1 MGVPQS
7 KGPLAVLE
15 TAARGLSLLLGVLM
29 MLMVVVIFAQVIARY
44 VLHNSLSWSEEIG
57 RYLFIWITFLGAVI
71 GVKERLHVGV
81 DVVVNAVPPGV
92 RRILVLVGNSLMIV
106 FVAYM
111 LQGSF
116 KLLELGWHQ
125 VSPATSIPMLY
136 PYLILPLA
144 SILMLVYLLVNAVLD
159 WINVGGGKS

>member
-1 MGVPQS
+1 MGLRPS
-7 KGPLAVLE
+7 NRPLAVLE
-15 TAARGLSLLLGVLM
+15 AVARGLSVLLGLLM
-29 MLMVVVIFAQVIARY
+29 FLMVVVIFVQVIARY
-44 VLHNSLSWSEEIG
+44 VFHNSLSWSEEIG

-81 DVVVNAVPPGV
+81 DVAVKAMPAGV
-92 RRILVLVGNSLMIV
+92 QRILVLVGNLLMIV
-106 FVAYM
+106 FVVYM

-116 KLLELGWHQ
+116 KLLDLGRNQ

-144 SILMLVYLLVNAVLD
+144 SILMLVYLLVNTVLD
-159 WINVGGGKS
+159 WINVGGR

>member
-1 MGVPQS
+1 MVLP
-7 KGPLAVLE
+7 KYNRPLAALEVL
-15 TAARGLSLLLGVLM
+15 AQGLSLILGALIL
-29 MLMVVVIFAQVIARY
+29 LMVGVIFIQVIARY

-81 DVVVNAVPPGV
+81 DVIVNSLPAGV
-92 RRILVLVGNSLMIV
+92 RKILMLVGNLLMML
-106 FVAYM
+106 FVGYM

-116 KLLELGWHQ
+116 KLIELGRHQ

-136 PYLILPLA
+136 PYLILPLG
-144 SILMLVYLLVNAVLD
+144 SILMLIYLLINTVSDWVNL
-159 WINVGGGKS
+159 GGGKS

>member
-1 MGVPQS
+1 MF
-7 KGPLAVLE
+7 
-15 TAARGLSLLLGVLM
+15 
-29 MLMVVVIFAQVIARY
+29 LMVVVIFVQVIARY
-44 VLHNSLSWSEEIG
+44 VFHNSLSWSEEIG

-81 DVVVNAVPPGV
+81 DVAVKAMPAGV
-92 RRILVLVGNSLMIV
+92 QRILVLVGNLLMIV
-106 FVAYM
+106 FVVYM

-116 KLLELGWHQ
+116 KLLDLGRNQ

-144 SILMLVYLLVNAVLD
+144 SILMLVYLLVNTVLD
-159 WINVGGGKS
+159 WINVGGR

>member
-7 KGPLAVLE
+7 RGPLAVLE

-29 MLMVVVIFAQVIARY
+29 LLMVVVIFAQVIARY

-92 RRILVLVGNSLMIV
+92 RRIPVLVGNLLMIV

-116 KLLELGWHQ
+116 KLLELGRHQ